1 MKPVM
6 PNFTQYFNCM
16 KYLLLFAAFF
26 IAAPLFAQ
34 TADSTSIPGDT
45 ATLQNVTVKAFESK
59 TKWKDAP
66 ASISVVNKKDLQRFD
81 VNTMVSSLNAVT
93 GVRMEERSPG
103 SYRLSVRG
111 SLLRSPF
118 GVRDI
123 KIYLDDV
130 PFTDATGN
138 TYLNLIDPNQLQSV
152 EVVKGPSSSIY
163 GANTGGVVLLNSLNN
178 IGGRKN
184 KFDAS
189 LNGGS
194 YGMFNQQAGW
204 QTQTKNFFSSLQ
216 QSHMQSD
223 GYRQQSAM
231 RKDVVKWNGK
241 VSISPKTSLSFVA
254 FYTDLFYKTPGGL
267 NQAQFDTAPRMAR
280 PKAGA
285 IPGAVTQHSSIR
297 NKTAFGGVTLNS
309 NLGNGFS
316 NTTSLVLDHTD
327 FTNPF
332 ITNYEERSEW
342 NYNARTS
349 FGYEYKKNDFI
360 LNATAGGEIGY
371 NVASIADYG
380 NRAGVKD
387 TVQFKDLTHLTQYFV
402 FAQVNVNIA
411 RRWVLQAGAS
421 TNSTHYWF
429 NRLTD
434 PTKQYPQ
441 QRTAGPLVTPRISA
455 LYQLSK
461 TVSVYVSASEGFSTP
476 TLAEVR
482 PSDGNY
488 YPYLQPEYGWNYEAG
503 FKGIAIKSML
513 EFNVSA
519 YYLKLK
525 QAIVSRTDSTG
536 AQYFVNSGGTIQK
549 GIEAWFK
556 LHLLRNNNQF
566 FSSLDVWN
574 SLSYQP
580 YRFSTYVLGANN
592 FSGNKVTG
600 VPRTI
605 NVTGIDVTVAKS
617 WYASVILNNTSSLP
631 VNDANTAYAKAYHLL
646 QLKIGKNFAFGKTKL
661 NIYAGVDNLLNEK
674 YSLGNDIN
682 AVGNRYYNAAAP
694 RNYFAGARV
703 SF

>member
-1 MKPVM
+1 
-6 PNFTQYFNCM
+6 M
-16 KYLLLFAAFF
+16 KYLLLLCILFTCANC
-26 IAAPLFAQ
+26 FAQ
-34 TADSTSIPGDT
+34 TADSTVILGDST
-45 ATLQNVTVKAFESK
+45 SLQNVTVKAFESK
-59 TKWKDAP
+59 TRWKDVP
-66 ASISVVNKKDLQRFD
+66 ASISVLNKMDLQRFD
-81 VNTMVSSLNAVT
+81 VNTMVSSFNAAP

-152 EVVKGPSSSIY
+152 EIIKGPSSSIY
-163 GANTGGVVLLNSLNN
+163 GANTGGVVLLNSLND
-178 IGGRKN
+178 IGGKKN

-189 LNGGS
+189 VNGGS

-204 QTQTKNFFSSLQ
+204 QTQSKNFFSSLQ

-231 RKDVVKWNGK
+231 RKDVIKWNGK
-241 VSISPKTSLSFVA
+241 AALSSKAILSFVA

-267 NQAQFDTAPRMAR
+267 TQVQLDTNPTMAR
-280 PKAGA
+280 PKSGP

-297 NKTAFGGVTLNS
+297 NKTAFGAVTLTS
-309 NLGNGFS
+309 NLGKNFT
-316 NTTSLVLDHTD
+316 NTTSLVIDHTA

-349 FGYEYKKNDFI
+349 FGYEYKTNGFV
-360 LNATAGGEIGY
+360 LHATAGGEIGY
-371 NVASIADYG
+371 NNASINDYG

-387 TVQFKDLTHLTQYFV
+387 TVQFKDLTHLTQYFI
-402 FAQVNVNIA
+402 FAQVNINA
-411 RRWVLQAGAS
+411 GTRWVFQLGAS
-421 TNSTHYWF
+421 DNTTHYWF
-429 NRLTD
+429 NRTTD
-434 PTKQYPQ
+434 PTTKYPQ
-441 QRTAGPLVTPRISA
+441 QRTAGPLVTPRFSA
-455 LYQLSK
+455 LYQAAK
-461 TVSVYVSASEGFSTP
+461 TISIYASAAEGFSTP

-488 YPYLQPEYGWNYEAG
+488 YPFLQPEYGWNYELG
-503 FKGIAIKSML
+503 VKGTAIKSAL
-513 EFNVSA
+513 EFNASA
-519 YYLKLK
+519 YYLNLK
-525 QAIVSRTDSTG
+525 QAIVSRTDNNG

-549 GIEAWFK
+549 GIEVWFK
-556 LHLLRNNNQF
+556 AHLLHNTNHF
-566 FSSLDVWN
+566 FSALDVWN

-580 YRFSTYVLGANN
+580 YHFQTYISAGADY
-592 FSGNKVTG
+592 SGNKVTG

-605 NVTGIDVTVAKS
+605 NVSGIDINAAKT
-617 WYASVILNNTSSLP
+617 WYAGVILNNTSSLP
-631 VNDANTAYAKAYHLL
+631 VNDANTAWAKAYHLL
-646 QLKIGKNFAFGKTKL
+646 QVKIGKNFTAGQCKINVYVGAD
-661 NIYAGVDNLLNEK
+661 NILNET

-682 AVGNRYYNAAAP
+682 AVGKRYYNAAP
-694 RNYFAGARV
+694 LRNYFAGARV
-703 SF
+703 AF